1 MVISLIIKNK
11 WIESGR
17 KFLEI
22 VIIEL
27 EYYVDVFVKVNNCIK
42 LIVYK

>member
-1 MVISLIIKNK
+1 MVISLNIKIK

>member
-1 MVISLIIKNK
+1 MVISLNIKNK

>member
-1 MVISLIIKNK
+1 MVISLNIKNK

-27 EYYVDVFVKVNNCIK
+27 KYYVDVFVKVNNCIK